1 VTEVWKTYRQP
12 SAAGDWPS
20 AKLSLQTRTDFAD
33 FASPVGQAAR
43 LASEAKTLAAPTVD
57 IIAQRFFSVWFKM
70 SFKQKLVVRGKT
82 YDCPMVWAFGNQREP
97 YRASVSQCDCE
108 LMGDQFEKRWVVS
121 LVRNKD
127 FVPARPTGLEG
138 ICQL

>member
-1 VTEVWKTYRQP
+1 MTEVWKTYRQP

-57 IIAQRFFSVWFKM
+57 ITALFFG
-70 SFKQKLVVRGKT
+70 LVQ
-82 YDCPMVWAFGNQREP
+82 N
-97 YRASVSQCDCE
+97 E
-108 LMGDQFEKRWVVS
+108 LQAKAGCSRQDLRLPNGVGFRK
-121 LVRNKD
+121 
-127 FVPARPTGLEG
+127 PT
-138 ICQL
+138 

>member
-1 VTEVWKTYRQP
+1 VI
-12 SAAGDWPS
+12 
-20 AKLSLQTRTDFAD
+20 
-33 FASPVGQAAR
+33 GQAQSCLCKPEQTLPTLR
-43 LASEAKTLAAPTVD
+43 HLSGKLLAWPVKQRRWQHQQLTS
-57 IIAQRFFSVWFKM
+57 QRFFSVWFKM